1 MKKLLLITASFLLVM
16 VSCERG
22 RSDQEPD
29 PNDKPDPEV
38 IFKIGSNL
46 SYKYSDLELYDSST
60 HIMYFKTNHSEF
72 DNYSSST
79 FAAIIDCDTI
89 YQGDFWP
96 SFRSDLPTR
105 PYIST
110 WPFRLQ
116 DYALWIENRDDIKPD
131 LRNAQGIIQSFKDQN
146 LLHSGLLLVIN
157 SIDITESEVTFS
169 FSVTNADQSTI
180 WIMDPD
186 KMGLNLF
193 HYYTNGLVF
202 WKSGIIGPPFYVNVP
217 YQSPSPY
224 NIWKIEWLTRLN
236 SNDTETYIFDYP
248 LDAPIEAGEYNVTF
262 TYPGLSHQVSK
273 DQLIQDNARIW
284 LGETKALIQIEVN

>member
-1 MKKLLLITASFLLVM
+1 MKRLLLIAASFLLVI
-16 VSCERG
+16 VSCERN
-22 RSDQEPD
+22 SSNQDPD
-29 PNDKPDPEV
+29 PDDKPDPEV
-38 IFKIGSNL
+38 FFKIGSSL

-72 DNYSSST
+72 DSNSASP
-79 FAAIIDCDTI
+79 FAVISDCDTV

-116 DYALWIENRDDIKPD
+116 DHALWIENRDDILPD
-131 LRNAQGIIQSFKDQN
+131 LRNDPDIIQSFKDRN
-146 LLHSGLLLVIN
+146 LLHSGLAVSIN
-157 SIDITESEVTFS
+157 SLEITESEAAFS
-169 FSVTNADQSTI
+169 FSVTNKDQSSL
-180 WIMDPD
+180 WIMDPN

-193 HYYTNGLVF
+193 HYYTSGLVF

-217 YQSPSPY
+217 YQSPLSPDSWETGWFT
-224 NIWKIEWLTRLN
+224 ILN
-236 SNDTETYIFDYP
+236 SDDTETFTFNYS
-248 LDAPIEAGEYNVTF
+248 LDTSIDPGEYLVTF
-262 TYPGLSHQVSK
+262 TFPGLSHQVSK

-284 LGETKALIQIEVN
+284 LGEIKASIQIIVD